1 VAGVKSIIIN
11 LLVEEELAQAAR
23 ARDPVKLMIA
33 INTAVLALVVAVG
46 GVFSG
51 MAMRSGVAVKL
62 AEAKLHELEKQ
73 QTSGSVGA
81 YLSLKQWTDDLI
93 ELNQSRRLCAPQLA
107 LLKDLIPD
115 YIQIVRLT
123 LTTVAVVRAPAA
135 PPPEAGQDDV
145 KAKIAARAAPAAQLA
160 VLLLDGKI
168 ISTHPED
175 DLANFR
181 KILESDPLFSAQ
193 IQLVKLRSYGRV
205 SGPAE
210 RGGPITGQFV
220 FECQF
225 KEPHS

>member
-1 VAGVKSIIIN
+1 VKSIIIN
-11 LLVEEELAQAAR
+11 LLVEEELAQQAR

-33 INTAVLALVVAVG
+33 ISTAVLALVVAVG

-51 MAMRSGVAVKL
+51 LAMRSQVAMKV
-62 AEAKLHELEKQ
+62 AETKLHELEKQ

-107 LLKDLIPD
+107 LIKDLIPD
-115 YIQIVRLT
+115 YIQIARLT
-123 LTTVAVVRAPAA
+123 LTTVAVARAPAA
-135 PPPEAGQDDV
+135 PAPAPEVGQDDV
-145 KAKIAARAAPAAQLA
+145 KAKIAARAMPAAQLA
-160 VLLLDGKI
+160 VLLLDGKVV
-168 ISTHPED
+168 SVHPED

-181 KILESDPLFSAQ
+181 RILESDPLFSAQ
-193 IQLVKLRSYGRV
+193 IQLVKLRSYARV

-225 KEPHS
+225 KELHP